1 VNPDYFYSMKKLLI
15 FAAALVLL
23 GCSTSG
29 IQITQEQLKGFK
41 KGETH
46 YQEVIAQ
53 AGVPDEVTVLP
64 DGGREITYIYTR
76 IQPRAISL
84 IPYIGSFVEGRD
96 KKVSTV
102 TFKFTK
108 RAILEDYSLKEKT
121 TVIESAPEPK
131 WEETKRSYF

>member
-1 VNPDYFYSMKKLLI
+1 MKKL
-15 FAAALVLL
+15 FVLFIVL
-23 GCSTSG
+23 MLHGCSTSG
-29 IQITQEQLKGFK
+29 IQITQEQLKGFT

-53 AGVPDEVTVLP
+53 VGVPDEVKVLP

-76 IQPRAISL
+76 IQPRAISF
-84 IPYIGSFVEGRD
+84 IPYLGSFVEGRD

-102 TFKFTK
+102 TFRFTK
-108 RAILEDYSLKEKT
+108 QAILEDYFLNEKT
-121 TVIESAPEPK
+121 TVIESEPQPK

>member
-1 VNPDYFYSMKKLLI
+1 MNKLLI
-15 FAAALVLL
+15 FAAALMLL

-53 AGVPDEVTVLP
+53 VGVPDEVTVLP

-96 KKVSTV
+96 KKVSMV

-108 RAILEDYSLKEKT
+108 RAILEEYSLSEKT
-121 TVIESAPEPK
+121 MIIESPPEPK
-131 WEETKRSYF
+131 WEETKKSYW